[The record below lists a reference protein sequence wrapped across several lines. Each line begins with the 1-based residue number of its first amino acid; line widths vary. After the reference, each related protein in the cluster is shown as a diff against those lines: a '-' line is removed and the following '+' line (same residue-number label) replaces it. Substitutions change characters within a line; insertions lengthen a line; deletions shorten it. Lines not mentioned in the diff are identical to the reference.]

1 MNLSIRPDRLIRA
14 SGELFRAEKTLRN
27 QAVEIETVISSMRRN
42 EDEASQTVAA
52 KLEKT
57 LESLNGKRRC
67 IQVTATALEK
77 IAALYK
83 RTEDNISSYEDT
95 FIEVA
100 RAQYYATR
108 DISGIAKRAGR
119 TFEKF

>member
-1 MNLSIRPDRLIRA
+1 MTASSRSEPPGSATYCTPESFPRSI
-14 SGELFRAEKTLRN
+14 
-27 QAVEIETVISSMRRN
+27 
-42 EDEASQTVAA
+42 
-52 KLEKT
+52 
-57 LESLNGKRRC
+57 ESLNGKRRC